1 MEYPFITLGDGTQ
14 IPHSE
19 MLADR
24 SVLVY
29 IRRGVLCQAVYALP
43 AQEWREV
50 AGFTEDELEHI
61 KRVIV
66 KMTPLILE
74 FSQKGGFRGASGLE
88 DWPLLCI
95 LLDKRR
101 GTAGA
106 CSCACA
112 RRASCPSY
120 AAAGLEFV
128 I

>member
-14 IPHSE
+14 ISHSE

-29 IRRGVLCQAVYALP
+29 ICKDAFHRAVLVLL

-88 DWPLLCI
+88 D
-95 LLDKRR
+95 
-101 GTAGA
+101 
-106 CSCACA
+106 
-112 RRASCPSY
+112 
-120 AAAGLEFV
+120 
-128 I
+128 